1 MLSRAHALL
10 MRLLGGAAIVT
21 IAVITALVCWDVVS
35 RNVGLGHVPW
45 ILELTEYALPLAT
58 LLAAPWLMWRNQ
70 HVRLDVLEMVLSPR
84 ARAKA
89 ERASAAAGL
98 AISAVLAW
106 YGVVALLDSK
116 RAGAVM
122 LKALVFPEWW
132 LYLPVPIGF
141 AALAL
146 ECGRRL
152 VRPAQPAGGTPKVGA

>member
-1 MLSRAHALL
+1 
-10 MRLLGGAAIVT
+10 
-21 IAVITALVCWDVVS
+21 
-35 RNVGLGHVPW
+35 
-45 ILELTEYALPLAT
+45 
-58 LLAAPWLMWRNQ
+58 MWRNQ

-89 ERASAAAGL
+89 ERVSAAAGL

-141 AALAL
+141 GALAL
-146 ECGRRL
+146 ECARR
-152 VRPAQPAGGTPKVGA
+152 VFWPPRRADEGGAPT